1 MTESSPCTQLQ
12 PGKDAVLGGCGNC
25 VPNTIAKLVNIETGQ
40 LVGPGEQGELC
51 VSGPQVMLGYYKN
64 TSSTAETLIDGWLHT
79 GDIAVADESG
89 QFVIVDRLKELIKVK
104 GLQVSPSELEDLI
117 RRHPGVL
124 DVAVVG
130 VPDERVGE
138 SPRAYV
144 IPRNANV
151 EEQSIVEYVAER
163 VAPHKRLG
171 EGVMFVES
179 LPKNQT
185 GKLLRRELKAQ
196 VFKGSFGY

>member
-1 MTESSPCTQLQ
+1 M
-12 PGKDAVLGGCGNC
+12 N
-25 VPNTIAKLVNIETGQ
+25 
-40 LVGPGEQGELC
+40 
-51 VSGPQVMLGYYKN
+51 VMQSN
-64 TSSTAETLIDGWLHT
+64 
-79 GDIAVADESG
+79 
-89 QFVIVDRLKELIKVK
+89 IVDRLKELIKVK

-151 EEQSIVEYVAER
+151 EEQSIVDYVAER
-163 VAPHKRLG
+163 VAPHKRL
-171 EGVMFVES
+171 EQGVMFVES

>member
-1 MTESSPCTQLQ
+1 MKKVLPNVIEFREGFGMTESSPCTQLQ

-25 VPNTIAKLVNIETGQ
+25 VPNTIAKLVDIETGK

-64 TSSTAETLIDGWLHT
+64 PSSTAETLIDGWLHT

-104 GLQVSPSELEDLI
+104 GLQVSPSEVEDLI
-117 RRHPGVL
+117 RRHPGVN

-130 VPDERVGE
+130 VPDDRAGE
-138 SPRAYV
+138 LPRAYV
-144 IPRNANV
+144 VRKTRGTLENDIIDWVRERAAP
-151 EEQSIVEYVAER
+151 QTFSSWLYVC
-163 VAPHKRLG
+163 
-171 EGVMFVES
+171 
-179 LPKNQT
+179 
-185 GKLLRRELKAQ
+185 
-196 VFKGSFGY
+196 